1 MAGRIRERP
10 VSGPAAA
17 AVIAL
22 AVAIACHPKSK
33 GGAAPGG
40 SASAAALE
48 GTSSG
53 PTPPPWDAGKKAP
66 ATPDGMVW
74 IPPGALVAGTPKAVL
89 PRIAD
94 EEMEGEQVV
103 LGGFFMSI
111 FPYPNE
117 EAAIPLASVTQEQAK
132 ALCEKRGQRLCT
144 ELEWERACK
153 GPDNHIYEYGDR
165 YRADACGTGAEPRM
179 LPVGLRLG
187 CRSDFGVRDMHG
199 SLFEWT
205 ASPWNRGTKEP
216 LVAVRGGNSPAG
228 ELTGRC
234 ANGIARPPTSKSSTI
249 GFRCCAGA
257 ESRAEVTL
265 HVERGTALEL
275 RQYPP
280 SFLKRLD
287 RALPD
292 DARAE
297 LRRDDTFRI
306 NAAWLWHPIG
316 NEELVIGGGCTAG
329 TTSRGCG
336 MIVVRVVGENM
347 EPMAW
352 ASSGVFVPSPR
363 VENNPRFLWVYGG
376 DVRSHFRRLLTYA
389 WGRVTLGELQRNVK
403 LPPAKSKAK

>member
-1 MAGRIRERP
+1 VLLAFGGCRPKAGRGEP
-10 VSGPAAA
+10 PSPGAS
-17 AVIAL
+17 AVT
-22 AVAIACHPKSK
+22 VD
-33 GGAAPGG
+33 
-40 SASAAALE
+40 SASA
-48 GTSSG
+48 G
-53 PTPPPWDAGKKAP
+53 PTPPPWDAGKRP
-66 ATPDGMVW
+66 PPTPEGMVW
-74 IPPGALVAGTPKAVL
+74 IPPGALVAGTPKDVL

-153 GPDNHIYEYGDR
+153 GPDNHVYEYGDH
-165 YRADACGTGAEPRM
+165 YRADVCATGGEPRM
-179 LPVGLRLG
+179 LPAGLRLP

-205 ASPWNRGTKEP
+205 SSPWNRGSRES
-216 LVAVRGGNSPAG
+216 LVAVRGGNSPDG

-234 ANGIARPPTSKSSTI
+234 ANGVARPPTFKSPTI
-249 GFRCCAGA
+249 GFRCCAGP
-257 ESRAEVTL
+257 ESHAEVTL
-265 HVERGTALEL
+265 HVERGPALEL
-275 RQYPP
+275 HQYAP
-280 SFLKRLD
+280 SFLRRLD
-287 RALPD
+287 AALPD

-306 NAAWLWHPIG
+306 NAAWVWHPIG
-316 NEELVIGGGCTAG
+316 NEELIVGGGCTAG

-336 MIVVRVVGENM
+336 VIVVRMIGERA

-389 WGRVTLGELQRNVK
+389 WGRVTLGALERNVK
-403 LPPAKSKAK
+403 LPKAKTNAPSKKTLAH